1 MPRPRINFQVP
12 ACILIVRNSTDA
24 GFFRRLL
31 PYPRVYLRRGAAR
44 FKDYDSTPIGFG
56 IAVFCIVVDAAR
68 CGGLYTRFFDA
79 FSAQV
84 RLELAAQSF
93 ESPPA
98 HHLRSS
104 LACLLERSQAAL
116 CCRARRASLLT
127 ARW

>member
-1 MPRPRINFQVP
+1 MPRPELISQVP

-56 IAVFCIVVDAAR
+56 IAVFCIVADAAQR
-68 CGGLYTRFFDA
+68 GGLYARFFDA

-84 RLELAAQSF
+84 SVSCRRF
-93 ESPPA
+93 ETLPA
-98 HHLRSS
+98 HHLQPNLLS
-104 LACLLERSQAAL
+104 CLL
-116 CCRARRASLLT
+116 
-127 ARW
+127 